1 MKEASSPEEA
11 IGDIWQWIDWR
22 CLALV
27 ALVFGLVGL
36 LCFISNQ
43 EETRRR
49 EIVARPS
56 HDRSFENANWVET
69 GGSCSD
75 PITSLERLELLGDR
89 VLAAERRVAK
99 SRSQPE
105 KRFAEAKRDA
115 AMASYRKCI
124 EQRVEAEEDHDAPKE
139 NL

>member
-36 LCFISNQ
+36 LVFISHQ
-43 EETRRR
+43 EEARRR
-49 EIVARPS
+49 EIAARPS
-56 HDRSFENANWVET
+56 HDRSFENFNYVET

-75 PITSLERLELLGDR
+75 SATSLKRLELLGDR
-89 VLAAERRVAK
+89 VLAAERRVAR

-105 KRFAEAKRDA
+105 KRFAEAELEA
-115 AMASYRKCI
+115 AKAS
-124 EQRVEAEEDHDAPKE
+124 
-139 NL
+139 